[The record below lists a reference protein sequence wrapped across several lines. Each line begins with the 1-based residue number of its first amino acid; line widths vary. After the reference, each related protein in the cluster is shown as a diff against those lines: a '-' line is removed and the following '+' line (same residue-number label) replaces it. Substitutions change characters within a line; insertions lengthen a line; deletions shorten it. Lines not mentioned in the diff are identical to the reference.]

1 MSRRLISRERA
12 MPGFNI
18 SSLNGKTI
26 TEAEV
31 RTSRAVHPVSQKCL
45 GCEDKVSVDA
55 VQGSSTSG
63 PFGLRLPFQITS
75 EELRVTFLAATKF
88 GEPRKHSIC
97 VDCATTDSELCE
109 PELVGVTLPERSS
122 SDCRANTDPGTS
134 AASSPM
140 DSDDQPAA
148 PEATAAFGAHVHR
161 TLLWLLARAIAAAA
175 GCALDG
181 VQPIIRIR
189 PQHEYGKFT

>member
-1 MSRRLISRERA
+1 MSLSRRLISRERA
-12 MPGFNI
+12 MPVFNI

-75 EELRVTFLAATKF
+75 EELRVTFLAAAKL
-88 GEPRKHSIC
+88 GEPRKRSFC
-97 VDCATTDSELCE
+97 LVCATTELC
-109 PELVGVTLPERSS
+109 ELVGVTLPEPSS

-161 TLLWLLARAIAAAA
+161 TLLWLLARAIAACRMGA
-175 GCALDG
+175 
-181 VQPIIRIR
+181 
-189 PQHEYGKFT
+189 